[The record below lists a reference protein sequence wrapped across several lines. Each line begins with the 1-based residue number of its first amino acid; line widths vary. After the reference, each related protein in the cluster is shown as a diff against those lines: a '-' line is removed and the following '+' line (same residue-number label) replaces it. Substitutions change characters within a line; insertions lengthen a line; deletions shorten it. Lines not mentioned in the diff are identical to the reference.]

1 MNPGRRAVARWAW
14 RMLRRDWR
22 QQVLTL
28 LLLIVAVGA
37 AVTGSA
43 MAVNSDADG
52 SAFFGNADKM
62 ILIDGDDPATVAA
75 AISAA
80 TERYGV
86 VEAVWMS
93 PIAVPGSSEVV
104 AHWAMRPD
112 GALTEPL
119 LAVLDG
125 RYPAGSDE
133 AALTDEAADLF
144 GAALGDEIDVEGA
157 TYTVVGLVENPG
169 ISATTSSS
177 PCPTRRRRSRSSSS
191 SSTAASRPAR
201 PCPSSPART
210 RSCGATTTSHR
221 TRKRSRCWPSPWCS
235 PWSASSPPPG
245 SPSSPAVASVS
256 SACWPPSG
264 GHRAS
269 SGW

>member
-1 MNPGRRAVARWAW
+1 MGVADA
-14 RMLRRDWR
+14 RRDWR

-169 ISATTSSS
+169 DLGHDFVLTLPDETAPVEVVELLIDSGEQAGTPMPELPGQDSVMWRDDNQPQDTQAI
-177 PCPTRRRRSRSSSS
+177 TVLAITVVLALVGLVAAAGFAVLARRRQRQLGLL
-191 SSTAASRPAR
+191 AAVGG
-201 PCPSSPART
+201 SPA
-210 RSCGATTTSHR
+210 SY
-221 TRKRSRCWPSPWCS
+221 
-235 PWSASSPPPG
+235 
-245 SPSSPAVASVS
+245 
-256 SACWPPSG
+256 
-264 GHRAS
+264 
-269 SGW
+269 GW